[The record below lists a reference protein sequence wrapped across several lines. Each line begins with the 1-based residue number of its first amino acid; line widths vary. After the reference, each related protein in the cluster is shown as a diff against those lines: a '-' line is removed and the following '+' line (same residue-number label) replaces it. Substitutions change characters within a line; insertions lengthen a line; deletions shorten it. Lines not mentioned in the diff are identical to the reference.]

1 MLPYINSSAL
11 TLRLGSKMEDKSYI
25 QTIKTS
31 LKSIIK
37 NTANIEKLQDAAI
50 RSNRIMIHSL
60 QFLKL
65 YFIYLFDHGHPLPKI
80 EAKFVNSIMK
90 GKHHIT

>member
-1 MLPYINSSAL
+1 
-11 TLRLGSKMEDKSYI
+11 MEDKSYI

-50 RSNRIMIHSL
+50 RSNRIMIHTL

-65 YFIYLFDHGHPLPKI
+65 YFIYLFENGHPLPKI
-80 EAKFVNSIMK
+80 APKFVNSFTHK
-90 GKHHIT
+90 FLRRVLRT